1 MTPPVEDQI
10 GEAVE
15 CWNCAGEG
23 FVSSCFE
30 EFACVDPESGCD
42 DCTRYCDICG
52 GRGGWR
58 NTIKISRGSIAR
70 GLPALN
76 AEPGHDR

>member
-1 MTPPVEDQI
+1 MSTDARDDPLP
-10 GEAVE
+10 GEIIE

-42 DCTRYCDICG
+42 DCTRRCDICG
-52 GRGGWR
+52 GKGGWR
-58 NTIKISRGSIAR
+58 NEEHTK
-70 GLPALN
+70 
-76 AEPGHDR
+76 